1 MITADCTGRIDQ
13 LVCGSSMVD
22 QEFNGNS
29 NERELEE
36 TLHHLLT
43 AEHTPL
49 DQDDDVPMDSE
60 IQQQK
65 HLTLDSLLADADSE
79 IFYDLNDGSTP
90 GAEILEAKGKRA
102 TIDGKIIY
110 EQILSPASL
119 SPSSTDGS
127 QTSGGSSGNEFTMS
141 QVAEMKQRIINTHKL
156 LLNFNFL
163 KDGYARTCVEF
174 KKAMHHLRDSEVH
187 RAHLVQEN
195 QELRDKI
202 AELTAKLENQ

>member
-1 MITADCTGRIDQ
+1 MIIASCSLVIDQ
-13 LVCGSSMVD
+13 LVCGNSMVD
-22 QEFNGNS
+22 QEFDGDS

-49 DQDDDVPMDSE
+49 EQNEDIPMDCE

-79 IFYDLNDGSTP
+79 IFYDLHDGNTP
-90 GAEILEAKGKRA
+90 GPEIQETKGKRA

-119 SPSSTDGS
+119 SPSSTDGNHAN
-127 QTSGGSSGNEFTMS
+127 GGTEFTMN

-174 KKAMHHLRDSEVH
+174 KKAMHHLRDSEIH

-195 QELRDKI
+195 QELRNKI

>member
-1 MITADCTGRIDQ
+1 
-13 LVCGSSMVD
+13 MVD

-29 NERELEE
+29 NDRELEE
-36 TLHHLLT
+36 QLHHLLT

-49 DQDDDVPMDSE
+49 DQDDEVPMDSE

-90 GAEILEAKGKRA
+90 GEEETKGKRA

-119 SPSSTDGS
+119 SPSSTDGNS
-127 QTSGGSSGNEFTMS
+127 ASSGNEFTMS

-174 KKAMHHLRDSEVH
+174 KKAMHHLRDSEIH